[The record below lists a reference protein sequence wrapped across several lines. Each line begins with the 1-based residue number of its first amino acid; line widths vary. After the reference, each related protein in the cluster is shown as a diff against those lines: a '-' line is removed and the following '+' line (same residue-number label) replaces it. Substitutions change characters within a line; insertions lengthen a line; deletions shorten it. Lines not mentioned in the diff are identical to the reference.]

1 VECGFGVWLSVV
13 CGLGEC
19 EVECEL
25 GLWLAVECA
34 FGLWLAVE
42 CGFGESDSALSVAS
56 GDGLPQSD

>member
-1 VECGFGVWLSVV
+1 VWLSVV